1 WADVHYRVNNG
12 GQINVA
18 MQQAS
23 GVNQYTVS
31 GLPAGTE
38 LNYFFTYWDTA
49 NGYAVDTPWQS
60 YTLGGAANPQP
71 DPDPEPEPG
80 QDSDGDGVEDTL
92 DNCSGTPSGVPVNA
106 NGCPLTSVDVVPL
119 YSASTVLEPAIQF
132 DRGDALVTRFSDRA
146 RDRHAKENHF
156 QAYDHYLTFYWEDR
170 TAAIEIVDYVAKGG
184 SSIRMNVVTQNK
196 LDDLQAENR
205 WWYIGVN
212 TLAEFCG
219 NGVMNM
225 VDYTHYWKEESYNCR
240 EGRPIQVGDKL
251 EFESSQFLDAATLPR
266 GRSNYYGTTFLYIVG
281 QGIVPWD

>member
-1 WADVHYRVNNG
+1 MSFTAVTEHRAQLGEGPFWDAPTQALYWVDIAGRQALRLIGANV
-12 GQINVA
+12 QIWQMPEHVSA
-18 MQQAS
+18 FIPCAS
-23 GVNQYTVS
+23 
-31 GLPAGTE
+31 
-38 LNYFFTYWDTA
+38 
-49 NGYAVDTPWQS
+49 
-60 YTLGGAANPQP
+60 
-71 DPDPEPEPG
+71 
-80 QDSDGDGVEDTL
+80 
-92 DNCSGTPSGVPVNA
+92 
-106 NGCPLTSVDVVPL
+106 
-119 YSASTVLEPAIQF
+119 
-132 DRGDALVTRFSDRA
+132 GDALVTRFSDRA

-196 LDDLQAENR
+196 LHDTEAENR
-205 WWYIGVN
+205 WWYIGMN

-251 EFESSQFLDAATLPR
+251 EFEISQFLDAATLPR

-281 QGIVPWD
+281 QGIVPWDVTDKQIFQPGRYLQRDSVPVPVAARWPKPPPRWPVWPRCWCATPPTTKPRPPRTLPSW